1 MNFAVLPMKPPSIG
15 KTRLSE
21 EFDASFRQALA
32 AAMFADVLVA
42 LTRSRSIDKILV
54 VTEDFDCARMAMLHG
69 AEPVDDPGLSGH
81 SEAAAYGANH
91 AIGLGCE
98 RLLLVP
104 GDCPALEPAEVDA
117 LFAIESTSP
126 ACCVVP
132 DRHGS
137 GTNALLM
144 TPPLSIEPGFGPGS
158 RERHLERCAEAGVH
172 GEEVELASLAHDV
185 DTPDDL
191 DELIAHLKS
200 TRGNAASTRGLLLQL
215 GKVSLDD

>member
-1 MNFAVLPMKPPSIG
+1 MNFAVLPMKPPSVG

-21 EFDASFRQALA
+21 EFDPSFRQALA

-42 LTRSRSIDKILV
+42 LTRSNSIDKVLV

-69 AEPVDDPGLSGH
+69 AEPVDDPGLRGH
-81 SEAAAYGANH
+81 SEAAAFGADH

-104 GDCPALEPAEVDA
+104 GDCPALEPTELDQ
-117 LFAIESTSP
+117 LFAIEAAKPT
-126 ACCVVP
+126 CLVVP
-132 DRHGS
+132 DRHGA

-144 TPPLSIEPGFGPGS
+144 TPPLAIQPGFGPGS
-158 RERHLERCAEAGVH
+158 RERHLERCTEAGVY
-172 GEEVELASLAHDV
+172 GQAVELPSLAHDV
-185 DTPDDL
+185 DTADDL
-191 DELIAHLKS
+191 DALIAHLDS

-215 GKVSLDD
+215 GKLSLND